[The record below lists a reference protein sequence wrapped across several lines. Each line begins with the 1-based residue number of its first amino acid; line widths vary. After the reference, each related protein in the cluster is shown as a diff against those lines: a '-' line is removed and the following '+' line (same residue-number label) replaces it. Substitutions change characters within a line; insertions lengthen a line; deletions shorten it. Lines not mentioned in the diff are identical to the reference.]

1 MLTAW
6 AVSDA
11 AFLVNG
17 DDFPQPRDQA
27 LLERC
32 FQLRSGHRRFPKMDH
47 DAAGLAIYRSTSR
60 GGMSGPASAASSAIC
75 SISCS
80 FQSGDNVTLA
90 KPSAV
95 RIT

>member
-1 MLTAW
+1 M
-6 AVSDA
+6 SDT
-11 AFLVNG
+11 AFLING
-17 DDFPQPRDQA
+17 DDFPQPRDRA

-32 FQLRSGHRRFPKMDH
+32 FQFGPGDRRLSEKGH
-47 DAAGLAIYRSTSR
+47 DAAGLAIYPSTSR

-90 KPSAV
+90 KHSAV